1 MIADLFWVKYE
12 DKHAAALV
20 FKKIQENAKELGVA
34 CIGLEKVNSKSRRV
48 RSTFR
53 ILIGVTKEKSQDLP
67 GLLRIV
73 KNSLQDHPLFAYMSF
88 DFHVIPVLSQN
99 WNLDSYDDS
108 DYQKIFINKRKA
120 VL

>member
-20 FKKIQENAKELGVA
+20 FKKIQEGAKELGVA
-34 CIGLEKVNSKSRRV
+34 CIGLEKVNSKSRRL

-53 ILIGVTKEKSQDLP
+53 ILIGVIKEKSQDLP

-73 KNSLQDHPLFAYMSF
+73 KNSLSDHPLFQYMSF

-99 WNLDSYDDS
+99 WDLDSYDNPE
-108 DYQKIFINKRKA
+108 YQKIFINKRQM
-120 VL
+120 LI